1 MVLTRPS
8 RLLARHPPLHR
19 GQSLHPAPTSH
30 RAGLSLHEASPRVQQ
45 FHPSGLP
52 LARGRPDG
60 TGRPWAFP
68 RASHPADQ
76 EPTTHVG
83 VATGHQARTWNYA
96 LNITS
101 VDPPI
106 GSSLTTCDLASHD
119 EARASLASPARYRFR
134 LGGRRPCQTRPDT
147 WVGRE
152 ASAHTGAGFAPR
164 FPARSGR
171 ACPGHAGRG
180 ARSDSAGPGRT
191 DGCRKAPAV
200 VAGLSGDKHLALA

>member
-147 WVGRE
+147 WVGR
-152 ASAHTGAGFAPR
+152 PMKIK
-164 FPARSGR
+164 
-171 ACPGHAGRG
+171 
-180 ARSDSAGPGRT
+180 GPGGVLSAEFGPFSD
-191 DGCRKAPAV
+191 DGSVSHGRRRGLRSPP
-200 VAGLSGDKHLALA
+200 VARFGRRGS